1 MGSHIVTVP
10 LEGPSVS
17 HIMSIKIVDILKAC
31 KQRQVEQALGL
42 VEARNRYGGV
52 ERTSNMQVPPS
63 WNMSSITEDSS
74 SFSTNPSLSTQS
86 QHASPSLLEYVFHY
100 RGLLILLHQPVLIHT
115 ISTCKS
121 LPPGICLPLPRTP
134 HPSPPTRPYPHNLNM
149 VGTRITQQDLR
160 KEQHF
165 IHKPGNETKDV
176 LSVFKQ
182 YLYHCNFVLLLY

>member
-1 MGSHIVTVP
+1 MKWNQRRVHGSHIVTVA
-10 LEGPSVS
+10 LERPSVS

-86 QHASPSLLEYVFHY
+86 QH
-100 RGLLILLHQPVLIHT
+100 
-115 ISTCKS
+115 
-121 LPPGICLPLPRTP
+121 
-134 HPSPPTRPYPHNLNM
+134 

-176 LSVFKQ
+176 LSVFQQ